1 LCGSLLAIW
10 VLRFHSY
17 CANGYNEIINI
28 QNFLLLLCIN
38 GYICLLNDQDHFKKR
53 SDGSVYIEMCFVSEV
68 LIRDGK
74 IIYEHR
80 RIPVF
85 FVPLTVHDPI
95 HCHHR
100 GVTIQQPLLQRLLHL
115 SGDTNYIVAIVVL
128 YTMAGLKGRPCGLR
142 LRRCCRGCL
151 TVLLKVRPTTSIQR
165 YVRLPNLACPI
176 LIPNIPC

>member
-1 LCGSLLAIW
+1 M
-10 VLRFHSY
+10 
-17 CANGYNEIINI
+17 INI
-28 QNFLLLLCIN
+28 QNFLLPLCTN
-38 GYICLLNDQDHFKKR
+38 GYICLLNDQDHLKKR

-80 RIPVF
+80 RILGF
-85 FVPLTVHDPI
+85 FCPTYCSWSDNIDPI

-115 SGDTNYIVAIVVL
+115 SGDTNYIVVIVVL

-142 LRRCCRGCL
+142 LRRCCRGRL
-151 TVLLKVRPTTSIQR
+151 HRLAQGAADDLYTR
-165 YVRLPNLACPI
+165 YVRLPNLAWPI
-176 LIPNIPC
+176 LIPNISC